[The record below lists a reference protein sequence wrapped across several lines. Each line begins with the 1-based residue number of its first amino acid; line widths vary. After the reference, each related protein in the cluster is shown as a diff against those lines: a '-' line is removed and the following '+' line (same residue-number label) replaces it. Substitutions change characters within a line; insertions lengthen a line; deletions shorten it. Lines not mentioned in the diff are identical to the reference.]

1 MSEIVDRFVK
11 LVDDIS
17 FYTDYDITNRL
28 YTIADY
34 RREFNENYCDE
45 VDVLMWGES
54 DSLLPKQTFEI
65 LDNMHTSVK
74 EKTPKYVSFFGTCK
88 MWDDSWKVIEH
99 TDFTDKPF
107 IDGDEENWWS
117 LRYNMS
123 IDEMN
128 EINDK
133 VESLDVHVI

>member
-34 RREFNENYCDE
+34 RREFNDKYCDE

-65 LDNMHTSVK
+65 LDNIYFCQRKNT
-74 EKTPKYVSFFGTCK
+74 
-88 MWDDSWKVIEH
+88 
-99 TDFTDKPF
+99 
-107 IDGDEENWWS
+107 
-117 LRYNMS
+117 
-123 IDEMN
+123 
-128 EINDK
+128 
-133 VESLDVHVI
+133 

>member
-1 MSEIVDRFVK
+1 
-11 LVDDIS
+11 
-17 FYTDYDITNRL
+17 
-28 YTIADY
+28 
-34 RREFNENYCDE
+34 
-45 VDVLMWGES
+45 
-54 DSLLPKQTFEI
+54 
-65 LDNMHTSVK
+65 
-74 EKTPKYVSFFGTCK
+74 

-133 VESLDVHVI
+133 VESLDVHVTHQYKFNGCGLVISSDLIKSGVNIPKSVFFIHEDTSHNLITKVICGQVPQYIIKNILLVHNRKHKKKRTYVLGEEKYGDIEKH